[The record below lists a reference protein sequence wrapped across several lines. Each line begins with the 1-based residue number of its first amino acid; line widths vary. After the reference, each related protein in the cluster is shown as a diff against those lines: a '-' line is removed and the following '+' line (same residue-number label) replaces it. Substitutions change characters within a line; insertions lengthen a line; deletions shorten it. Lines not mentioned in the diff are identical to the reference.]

1 MNLFKLQE
9 EGSKTQIILVLLL
22 LFLLI
27 IGAFPGYLRGGNW
40 TWLDLPPVENINQ
53 IKNVLTT
60 GLVLP
65 DWQIIKQQEV
75 KIGGHKWSAQLMQQ
89 ANSKPVTLLLLPQSY
104 YLSKPEVEWID
115 LNGIERWKTDSHR
128 QLNFTVETNS
138 RSSVKARFFRAWNR
152 QQTFAVIQWYAFPNG
167 GHDSPVNWF
176 WQDKLAQLSDRRVP
190 WVAVCL
196 KIPIEPLGELS
207 DAQSTAE
214 SLAQTVQANLEQTVF
229 NNSQSLIVPAPH
241 QNSNSLTGLTS
252 PAFQGQGQ
260 PLIKFAS

>member
-1 MNLFKLQE
+1 MNLFKLQQQR
-9 EGSKTQIILVLLL
+9 SKAQIILVVVL

-27 IGAFPGYLRGGNW
+27 IGAVPGYLRGGNW
-40 TWLDLPPVENINQ
+40 TWLDLPQVENINQ
-53 IKNVLTT
+53 IKNILKT
-60 GLVLP
+60 GLLLP

-89 ANSKPVTLLLLPQSY
+89 PNFKPVMLLLLPQSY
-104 YLSKPEVEWID
+104 YLSKPEVEWMD
-115 LNGIERWKTDSHR
+115 LNGIERWKTDSYR
-128 QLNFTVETNS
+128 QLNFTVENNS
-138 RSSVKARFFRAWNR
+138 GSSVKARFFRAWNH

-167 GHDSPVNWF
+167 GNYSPVRWF

-207 DAQSTAE
+207 NAQSVAE

-229 NNSQSLIVPAPH
+229 NN
-241 QNSNSLTGLTS
+241 
-252 PAFQGQGQ
+252 
-260 PLIKFAS
+260 